1 MSDESEL
8 KETPLVVDGIQPN
21 GVNAFVNKKLGIA
34 LVVKPVLTSEDF
46 DKFVGDVVFNDSVPF
61 TVNRARLFANA
72 IGANIIVH
80 ITDKCTKDTAKK
92 LDAVKVQ
99 WYGEKLSQVYYQYA
113 IVDPN

>member
-1 MSDESEL
+1 MSDES
-8 KETPLVVDGIQPN
+8 PIVVDGITNN
-21 GVNAFVNKKLGIA
+21 GVNAFVSAKLGIA

-46 DKFVGDVVFNDSVPF
+46 DRFVGDVVFNDSVPF
-61 TVNRARLFANA
+61 TVNRARLLYNA

-80 ITDKCTKDTAKK
+80 ITDKCTKETAKK
-92 LDAVKVQ
+92 LDAAKVQ